1 MGGAVIIDSSSSER
15 AAHYKGKTT
24 ASVVLIAIVAASGGL
39 LFGFDNG
46 ITGGVIS
53 HPDFQAKF
61 FPSTL
66 AGDNVSGNAFCK

>member
-1 MGGAVIIDSSSSER
+1 MGGAAIIDATNSDR

-24 ASVVLIAIVAASGGL
+24 LSVVLIAIVAASGGL
-39 LFGFDNG
+39 LFGFDMG

-53 HPDFQAKF
+53 HPDFQAEF

-66 AGDNVSGNAFCK
+66 ESHADGNAFCK

>member
-1 MGGAVIIDSSSSER
+1 MGGAVILDASTSDR

-24 ASVVLIAIVAASGGL
+24 LSVILIAIVAASGGL

-66 AGDNVSGNAFCK
+66 ENHGDAGSAFCK

>member
-1 MGGAVIIDSSSSER
+1 MLLVL
-15 AAHYKGKTT
+15 KTC
-24 ASVVLIAIVAASGGL
+24 VLFSRTGGL

-53 HPDFQAKF
+53 NPDFQAKF

-66 AGDNVSGNAFCK
+66 AGDNDGGSAFCK